1 MCRCRLWWGHCQ
13 FQIYFLI
20 CVSFVWSGNQVEG
33 SIGHVL
39 YMILGHFTKEHLDTL
54 ATGDRAG
61 GPGGV
66 GRPYTGYSWGIEGG
80 DGGY

>member
-1 MCRCRLWWGHCQ
+1 M
-13 FQIYFLI
+13 
-20 CVSFVWSGNQVEG
+20 EG